1 MKTLKIGNLE
11 IKIPIFQGGMG
22 VGISLGNLAGHV
34 SKYGG
39 VGCISAAQIGFNDK
53 YYEKS
58 PLETNL
64 RVLGEE
70 IKKAKEIAAGGILA
84 VNIMYA
90 TRNYERYVKTAVENK
105 ADIII
110 SGAGLP
116 LELPELVEGSDT
128 KIIPIISSKKAAEV
142 IIKMWSRKYNRL
154 PDAIIIEGPLAGGHL
169 GFKSEDVLGIT
180 NEQYDEEIKKIIALI
195 QEYDD
200 KFHCKIPVIVAGG
213 ISEKA
218 DIERYKKLGVDGY
231 QIATR
236 FIATEECDAD
246 IRYKEAFIN
255 CRKEDIVIVKSPV
268 GMPGRAIKN
277 KFTEYVKDNK
287 LDVKKCRGCI
297 KKCNMNTTRY
307 CISQALINAVRGD
320 VENGL
325 VFCGANAYKINKI
338 STVEEVINEFCTY
351 LE

>member
-22 VGISLGNLAGHV
+22 VGISLGNLAGNV
-34 SKYGG
+34 SRCGG
-39 VGCISAAQIGFNDK
+39 VGCISAAQIGYNDK
-53 YYEKS
+53 EYENS

-64 RVLGEE
+64 RVLREE
-70 IKKAKEIAAGGILA
+70 IKKAKKIANGGILA

-90 TRNYERYVKTAVENK
+90 TKNYERYVKTAVESG

-116 LELPELVEGSDT
+116 LELPELTEGSDV

-142 IIKMWSRKYNRL
+142 IIKMWTRKYKRL
-154 PDAIIIEGPLAGGHL
+154 PDAVIIEGPLAGGHL
-169 GFKSEDVLGIT
+169 GFKSEDVLNIT
-180 NEQYDEEIKKIIALI
+180 NEQYDEEIREIINLI
-195 QEYDD
+195 HEYD
-200 KFHCKIPVIVAGG
+200 KEFQCKIPIIVAGG

-218 DIERYKKLGVDGY
+218 DIERYKKLNVDGY
-231 QIATR
+231 QIATG

-246 IRYKEAFIN
+246 IKYKEAFVK
-255 CRKEDIVIVKSPV
+255 CKKEDIVIVKSPV
-268 GMPGRAIKN
+268 GMPGRAIRN
-277 KFTEYVKDNK
+277 SFTEYVRDNRIE
-287 LDVKKCRGCI
+287 VKKCRGCI
-297 KKCNMNTTRY
+297 KNCNMNTTRY

-325 VFCGANAYKINKI
+325 VFCGANAYKINNI
-338 STVEEVINEFCTY
+338 STVEEVMKEFSSY
-351 LE
+351 LA